1 MPIRDLSDDVV
12 LLTPPTAADV
22 DVITAICQ
30 DPQIAAWT
38 TVPHPYLREHAEG
51 FISDLVTPG
60 WESGTDLTWAIH
72 DPSGL
77 VGMVGLAGV
86 ADGSAEAGYWLAPAA
101 RGRGLLTRALRLVL
115 GAAFDPGGPELVR
128 VSWQAYV
135 GNWPSRRAAWRV
147 GFRVEGTIRLHA
159 VQREGIRRDSWV
171 GTILAG
177 DPREPNE
184 PWPHDAPVPLT
195 VAPGPVP

>member
-12 LLTPPTAADV
+12 VLTPPTAGDV
-22 DVITAICQ
+22 DAITAICQ

-38 TVPHPYLREHAEG
+38 TVPHPYRREHAEG
-51 FISDLVTPG
+51 FISGLVAPG
-60 WESGTDLTWAIH
+60 WENGTDLTWAIR
-72 DPSGL
+72 DLSGL

-86 ADGSAEAGYWLAPAA
+86 ADGSAEVGYWLAPAA

-115 GAAFDPGGPELVR
+115 GVAFDPGGPELVR

-135 GNWPSRRAAWRV
+135 GNWPSRRVAWRV
-147 GFRVEGTIRLHA
+147 GFRVEGTVRLHT
-159 VQREGIRRDSWV
+159 VQRDGIRRDSWV

-184 PWPHDAPVPLT
+184 PWPDDAPVPI
-195 VAPGPVP
+195 AAERRPVP